1 MELLKKLCETPGIA
15 SREDPIRGVIH
26 DELKPLVTELRVDAL
41 GNLIAYRQG
50 QGGPRVMIAAH
61 MDQIGFMARHI
72 DENGFIRLQP
82 VGGFDPRTLVAQRV
96 RVHGQEEL
104 TGVLM
109 PATKPTHLL
118 DESERGK
125 ALQLDDLFV
134 DVGLSGER
142 TKELVPLGT
151 PITFDRTCND
161 LGDVMVSPAMD
172 DRVSV
177 YIMIEAIRG
186 LGEHNAEVYAVASSQ
201 EEVGLRG
208 ATVAAFGVEPDIGL
222 ALDGTLAVDIPGSTE
237 ADRVSKLGDGTAI
250 KIMDSSLICD
260 PRLVA
265 HCRNICDKN
274 DIKYQME
281 ILPRGG
287 TDGGAIQR
295 TRDGVPAITISTPT
309 RYVHTVNEMVHKQDV
324 AATVDLV
331 RHFIETA
338 HEIDLSWK

>member
-1 MELLKKLCETPGIA
+1 MELLKRLCETPGIA

-26 DELKPLVTELRVDAL
+26 DELKPLVTDLRVDAL

-125 ALQLDDLFV
+125 ALQLDDLLD
-134 DVGLSGER
+134 DVRLSSER

-331 RHFIETA
+331 RRFIETA

>member
-1 MELLKKLCETPGIA
+1 MDLLKRLCETPGIA
-15 SREDPIRGVIH
+15 SREEPIRSVICE
-26 DELKPLVTELRVDAL
+26 ELEPLVTTTRVDAL
-41 GNLIAYRQG
+41 GSVIAYRKG
-50 QGGPRVMIAAH
+50 QGGPKLMISAH
-61 MDQIGFMARHI
+61 MDQIGFMARHV

-96 RVHGQEEL
+96 RVHGKEEL

-118 DESERGK
+118 DDSERGK
-125 ALQLDDLFV
+125 ALKLDDLFV

-151 PITFDRTCND
+151 PITFDRTCID
-161 LGDVMVSPAMD
+161 LGDVLVSPAMD

-177 YIMIEAIRG
+177 YVMIEAIRG
-186 LGEHNAEVYAVASSQ
+186 LTDHVAEVYAVASSQ

-208 ATVAAFGVEPDIGL
+208 ATVAAFGVEPDVGL
-222 ALDGTLAVDIPGSTE
+222 ALDSTLAVDIPGSTE

-260 PRLVA
+260 PRLVE
-265 HCRNICDKN
+265 HSRKICDAG
-274 DIKYQME
+274 DIPYQME

-309 RYVHTVNEMVHKQDV
+309 RYVHTVNEMVNKRDV

-331 RHFIETA
+331 RRFIETA
-338 HEIDLSWK
+338 HEIDLTWD

>member
-1 MELLKKLCETPGIA
+1 MELLKRLCETPGIS
-15 SREDPIRGVIH
+15 SREEPIRGVINA
-26 DELKPLVTELRVDAL
+26 ELKPLVTDLRVDAL

-50 QGGPRVMIAAH
+50 QGGPKVMIAAH

-151 PITFDRTCND
+151 PITFDRTCDD

-186 LGEHNAEVYAVASSQ
+186 LEEHAAEVYAVASSQ

-222 ALDGTLAVDIPGSTE
+222 ALDGTLAVDIPGGTE

-265 HCRNICDKN
+265 HCRKLCDEN
-274 DIKYQME
+274 DITYQME

-309 RYVHTVNEMVHKQDV
+309 RYVHTVNEMVNKQDV
-324 AATVDLV
+324 AATVELV
-331 RHFIETA
+331 RRFIETA
-338 HEIDLSWK
+338 HEIDLSWE

>member
-1 MELLKKLCETPGIA
+1 MELLKRLCETPGIA
-15 SREDPIRGVIH
+15 SREEPIRAVIQA
-26 DELKPLVTELRVDAL
+26 ELEPLATDVRVDAL
-41 GNLIAYRQG
+41 GNLIAYRKG
-50 QGGPRVMIAAH
+50 QGGPKVMIAAH
-61 MDQIGFMARHI
+61 MDQIGFMARHVD
-72 DENGFIRLQP
+72 DEGFIRLQP

-96 RVHGQEEL
+96 RVHGREEL
-104 TGVLM
+104 SGVLM

-118 DESERGK
+118 DDSERGK
-125 ALQLDDLFV
+125 ALKLDDLFV

-161 LGDVMVSPAMD
+161 LGDVMVGPAMD

-177 YIMIEAIRG
+177 YVMLEAVRG
-186 LGEHNAEVYAVASSQ
+186 LGEHAAEVYAVASSQ

-208 ATVAAFGVEPDIGL
+208 ATVAAFGVEPDLGL
-222 ALDGTLAVDIPGSTE
+222 ALDSTLAVDIPGGTE
-237 ADRVSKLGDGTAI
+237 ADRVTKLGDGTAI

-265 HCRNICDKN
+265 HCRAVCDREE
-274 DIKYQME
+274 IPYQME

-295 TRDGVPAITISTPT
+295 TRDGVPAITLSTPT
-309 RYVHTVNEMVHKQDV
+309 RYVHTVNEMVHKRDV

-331 RHFIETA
+331 RRFIETA
-338 HEIDLSWK
+338 HEIDLTWD

>member
-1 MELLKKLCETPGIA
+1 MELLKKLCETPGIP

-26 DELKPLVTELRVDAL
+26 DELKPLATDLRVDAL
-41 GNLIAYRQG
+41 GNLIAYRKG

-151 PITFDRTCND
+151 PITFDRTCDD

-177 YIMIEAIRG
+177 YVMIEAIRG
-186 LGEHNAEVYAVASSQ
+186 LEEHAAEVYAVASSQ

-208 ATVAAFGVEPDIGL
+208 ATVAAFGVEPDVGL
-222 ALDGTLAVDIPGSTE
+222 ALDSTLAVDIPGSSET
-237 ADRVSKLGDGTAI
+237 DRVSTLGDGTAI

-265 HCRNICDKN
+265 HCRTICDEN
-274 DIKYQME
+274 EIKYQME

-309 RYVHTVNEMVHKQDV
+309 RYVHTVNEMVNKQDV
-324 AATVDLV
+324 AATVELV
-331 RHFIETA
+331 RRFIETA
-338 HEIDLSWK
+338 HEIDLGWE

>member
-1 MELLKKLCETPGIA
+1 MELLKRLCETPGIP
-15 SREDPIRGVIH
+15 SREDPIRRVIR
-26 DELKPLVTELRVDAL
+26 DELEPLVTAVRVDAL
-41 GNLIAYRQG
+41 GNLIGYRKG
-50 QGGPRVMIAAH
+50 RGGPRVMISAH
-61 MDQIGFMARHI
+61 MDQIGFMARHV

-96 RVHGQEEL
+96 RVHGTEEL
-104 TGVLM
+104 SGVLM

-118 DESERGK
+118 DESEKGK
-125 ALQLDDLFV
+125 SLQLDDLFV

-142 TKELVPLGT
+142 AKELVPLGT

-161 LGDVMVSPAMD
+161 LGDVMVGPAMD
-172 DRVSV
+172 DRASV
-177 YIMIEAIRG
+177 YVMIEALRG
-186 LGEHNAEVYAVASSQ
+186 LGEHAAEVYAVASSQ

-222 ALDGTLAVDIPGSTE
+222 ALDSTLAVDIPGGTE

-265 HCRNICDKN
+265 HSRKICDEAN
-274 DIKYQME
+274 ISYQME

-295 TRDGVPAITISTPT
+295 TRDGVPSITISTPT
-309 RYVHTVNEMVHKQDV
+309 RYVHTVNEMVNKQDV
-324 AATVDLV
+324 NATVDLV
-331 RHFIETA
+331 RRFIETA
-338 HEIDLSWK
+338 HEIDLTWD

>member
-1 MELLKKLCETPGIA
+1 MELLKRLCETPGIA

-26 DELKPLVTELRVDAL
+26 DELKPLVTDLRVDAL

-125 ALQLDDLFV
+125 ALQLDALFV

-331 RHFIETA
+331 RRFIETA

>member
-1 MELLKKLCETPGIA
+1 MELLKRLCETPGIA
-15 SREDPIRGVIH
+15 SREDPIRNVIH
-26 DELKPLVTELRVDAL
+26 DELKPLATDLRVDAL

-125 ALQLDDLFV
+125 ALKLDDLFV

-151 PITFDRTCND
+151 PITFDRTCDD

-177 YIMIEAIRG
+177 YVMIEAIRG
-186 LGEHNAEVYAVASSQ
+186 LGEHAAEVYAVASSQ

-222 ALDGTLAVDIPGSTE
+222 ALDSTLAVDIPGSTE

-265 HCRNICDKN
+265 HCRKICDEN
-274 DIKYQME
+274 EIQYQME

-309 RYVHTVNEMVHKQDV
+309 RYVHTVNEMVNKQDV
-324 AATVDLV
+324 AATVNLV
-331 RHFIETA
+331 RRFIETA
-338 HEIDLSWK
+338 HEIDLNWE

>member
-1 MELLKKLCETPGIA
+1 MELLKRLCETPGIP
-15 SREDPIRGVIH
+15 SREEPIRGVIN
-26 DELKPLVTELRVDAL
+26 DELGPLATDLRVDAL
-41 GNLIAYRQG
+41 GNVIAYRKG

-151 PITFDRTCND
+151 PITFDRTCDD

-177 YIMIEAIRG
+177 YVMIEAMRG

-208 ATVAAFGVEPDIGL
+208 ATVAAFGVKPDIGL
-222 ALDGTLAVDIPGSTE
+222 ALDSTLAVDIPGSTE

-265 HCRNICDKN
+265 HCRKICDEN

-309 RYVHTVNEMVHKQDV
+309 RYVHTVNEMVNKQDV

-331 RHFIETA
+331 RRFIETA
-338 HEIDLSWK
+338 HEIDLSWD

>member
-1 MELLKKLCETPGIA
+1 MELLQRLCETPGIP
-15 SREDPIRGVIH
+15 SREEPIRGVIRA
-26 DELKPLVTELRVDAL
+26 ELEPLATTVKVDAL

-50 QGGPRVMIAAH
+50 QGGPKVMIAAH
-61 MDQIGFMARHI
+61 MDQIGFMARHV
-72 DENGFIRLQP
+72 DDNGFIRLQP

-96 RVHGQEEL
+96 RVHGKEDL
-104 TGVLM
+104 PGVLM

-142 TKELVPLGT
+142 AKELIPLGT

-177 YIMIEAIRG
+177 YVMIEAIRG
-186 LGEHNAEVYAVASSQ
+186 LGEHAAEVYAVASTQ

-222 ALDGTLAVDIPGSTE
+222 ALDSTLAVDIPGSTE
-237 ADRVSKLGDGTAI
+237 TDRVSKLGDGTAI

-260 PRLVA
+260 PRLVE
-265 HCRNICDKN
+265 HCRKICSEE
-274 DIKYQME
+274 DIPHQME

-287 TDGGAIQR
+287 TDGGAMQR

-309 RYVHTVNEMVHKQDV
+309 RYVHTVNEMVNKQDV

-331 RHFIETA
+331 RRFIETA
-338 HEIDLSWK
+338 HEIDLSWE

>member
-1 MELLKKLCETPGIA
+1 MELLQRLCETPGIA
-15 SREDPIRGVIH
+15 SQEGPIRSVIQA
-26 DELKPLVTELRVDAL
+26 ELEPLVDSVRVDAL
-41 GNLIAYRQG
+41 GSLIGYRKG
-50 QGGPRVMIAAH
+50 KGGPKVMIAAH
-61 MDQIGFMARHI
+61 MDQIGFMARHV

-96 RVHGQEEL
+96 RVHGNEEL
-104 TGVLM
+104 PGVLM

-118 DESERGK
+118 DESEKGK
-125 ALQLDDLFV
+125 PLQLDDLFV
-134 DVGLSGER
+134 DVGLSGDR

-161 LGDVMVSPAMD
+161 LGDVMVGPAMD

-177 YIMIEAIRG
+177 YVMLEAIRG
-186 LGEHNAEVYAVASSQ
+186 LSEHAAEVYAVASSQ

-208 ATVAAFGVEPDIGL
+208 ATVSAFGLEPDLGL
-222 ALDGTLAVDIPGSTE
+222 ALDSTLAVDIPGGTE
-237 ADRVSKLGDGTAI
+237 ADRITKLGDGTAI
-250 KIMDSSLICD
+250 KIMDGSLICD
-260 PRLVA
+260 PRLVE
-265 HCRNICDKN
+265 HCRSVCDAD
-274 DIKYQME
+274 DIPYQME

-309 RYVHTVNEMVHKQDV
+309 RYVHTVNEMVNKQDV

-331 RHFIETA
+331 RRFIETA
-338 HEIDLSWK
+338 HEIDLGWD